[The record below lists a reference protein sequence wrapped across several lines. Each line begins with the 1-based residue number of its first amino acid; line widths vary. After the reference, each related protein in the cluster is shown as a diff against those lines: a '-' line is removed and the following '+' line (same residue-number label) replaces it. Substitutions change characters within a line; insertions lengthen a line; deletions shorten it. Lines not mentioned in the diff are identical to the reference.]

1 MFVMMSPLPSTQPG
15 DYKKVQLVPGSAQ
28 QEAVRIPPAELL
40 NSNSIQLWNSL
51 CVAGHEGLNGGIQI
65 IPLLQPLLVAA
76 PR

>member
-1 MFVMMSPLPSTQPG
+1 M
-15 DYKKVQLVPGSAQ
+15 QLVPGSAL
-28 QEAVRIPPAELL
+28 QEAVRFPPAGLL

-65 IPLLQPLLVAA
+65 IPLRQPLLVAA

>member
-1 MFVMMSPLPSTQPG
+1 MQSRLES
-15 DYKKVQLVPGSAQ
+15 KKVQLVPGSAQ

-65 IPLLQPLLVAA
+65 IPLPEPV
-76 PR
+76 PDIVS

>member
-1 MFVMMSPLPSTQPG
+1 M
-15 DYKKVQLVPGSAQ
+15 QLVPGSAQ

-76 PR
+76 P